1 MKGFWLVLV
10 LSCGISAQTAEIVV
24 TGRAVD
30 ENDAGITGV
39 EIIVRN
45 PAGEERHATTDPTG
59 GFKVTLPSEGQYLFA
74 ATQSGYLPVKNLPVD
89 VHAGM
94 GAVDLILNHA
104 KEVLQSVDV
113 KASQEEVDVEQTQSE
128 RVLTGI
134 EIMDIPYP
142 STHSLREAMTLIPGQ
157 VADATGGLHFD
168 GGREEQTNYLLDGF
182 NIGDP
187 LTGTLKTTVSVEAVS
202 SLDYLSGRYSPE
214 YGQGSAGT
222 LQIKT
227 QTGDDQ
233 FRYSAT
239 NFIPG
244 VSTFEGLHLG
254 DWTPRLNF
262 SGPIVKG
269 RAWFSDNLDGDYN
282 VTKVPDLPSNQN
294 TTTSLQAS
302 NMLHTQVNLTP
313 SNILYTDFLFNYQR
327 ASEFG
332 LGALTPPSTTL
343 DQRGRTWFLDLK
355 DQIYVARGT
364 LLELG
369 FAETFTLAR
378 MIPFGTN
385 IYQIYLNG
393 AEGNNFLNSTQ
404 HSRRGQFLTN
414 LFLPAWHLAGTH
426 NLKMGTD
433 VDRLDYSQGI
443 TRTGYDLCD
452 VNSPQAISPI
462 PCGAASNVLR
472 SVTFEGNGTLSR
484 PSLTVSSYLTDHWQ
498 ARKNLFFEMGVRED
512 WDEILRRWLWSPR
525 GAFSYAPFGSPNTR
539 ISGGFAVL
547 YDPTIIQLFARP
559 LDQYTLTDIN
569 VWYGTLPTVPLL
581 NALSFYTLPS
591 EHLKAPLYQNW
602 SAGLDHQFPRHIH
615 AGLSLHRK
623 RGGDGFAYVNTLPE
637 PIVASP
643 EIAAAYHASY
653 VEQEFTLTSSRHD
666 QYDAA
671 QVIVHQ
677 AIGGRYEWM
686 ASYTRSRTHSNEVLD
701 PSLEQT
707 LLLGPNNVGPLPWD
721 TPNRFLSWGYLPTLW
736 KNWAVAY
743 LFEERTGFPFSIQH
757 DNGQLIGAPDAR
769 RYPDYFNLGL
779 HVEWRVRLRKY
790 RFGIRGGIENLT
802 NHRNPT
808 EVNNIY
814 ESPTYLTFYGSEG
827 RHFVARLR
835 WLGKE

>member
-1 MKGFWLVLV
+1 MKGFWLALA
-10 LSCGISAQTAEIVV
+10 LACGVSSQAAEIVV
-24 TGRAVD
+24 AGRAVD
-30 ENDAGITGV
+30 ENDAGIAGV
-39 EIIVRN
+39 EVTVRN
-45 PAGEERHATTDPTG
+45 QAGEERHATTDPTG
-59 GFKVTLPSEGQYLFA
+59 GFTLSFPSEGQYFFA
-74 ATQSGYLPVKNLPVD
+74 ATQSGYLPVKNLAVD
-89 VHAGM
+89 VHAGV
-94 GAVDLILNHA
+94 GEVYLILNHA

-113 KASQEEVDVEQTQSE
+113 SASQEAVDVEQTQSE

-134 EIMDIPYP
+134 QIMDIPYP
-142 STHSLREAMTLIPGQ
+142 STHSLREAMALIPGQ
-157 VADATGGLHFD
+157 VEDATGGLHFD

-182 NIGDP
+182 NISDP

-227 QTGDDQ
+227 QTGDDR

-244 VSTFEGLHLG
+244 VSTAEGLHLG

-269 RAWFSDNLDGDYN
+269 RAWFADNLDGGYN
-282 VTKVPDLPSNQN
+282 ITVIPGLPKNQN
-294 TTTSLQAS
+294 TTSSLQSS

-313 SNILYTDFLFNYQR
+313 ANILYTDFLFNYQR
-327 ASEFG
+327 ATELG

-343 DQRGRTWFLDLK
+343 DERGRTWFLGLK

-369 FAETFTLAR
+369 FAEMFTLAR
-378 MIPFGTN
+378 LVPFGTGVY
-385 IYQIYLNG
+385 IITPNG
-393 AEGNNFLNSTQ
+393 NQGNNFLNSTQ

-443 TRTGYDLCD
+443 ARTGYDLYG
-452 VNSPQAISPI
+452 VNS
-462 PCGAASNVLR
+462 NLLR

-484 PSLTVSSYLTDHWQ
+484 PSLTASSYLTDHWQ
-498 ARKNLFFEMGVRED
+498 ARRNLFFEMGVRED
-512 WDEILRRWLWSPR
+512 WDEILRRLLWSPR
-525 GAFSYAPFGSPNTR
+525 ASFSYAPSGSGNTR

-547 YDPTIIQLFARP
+547 YDPTIVQLFTRP
-559 LDQYTLTDIN
+559 LDQYTLTDIYAAN
-569 VWYGTLPTVPLL
+569 GTLLL
-581 NALSFYTLPS
+581 PNALSYYTLPN

-602 SAGLDHQFPRHIH
+602 SLGVDHQFPWHIR

-623 RGGDGFAYVNTLPE
+623 RGGDGFAYVNTLPA
-637 PIVASP
+637 PIIASP

-666 QYDAA
+666 RYDAA

-677 AIGGRYEWM
+677 AVGGRYEWM

-707 LLLGPNNVGPLPWD
+707 LLLGPDNAGPLPWD
-721 TPNRFLSWGYLPTLW
+721 APNRFLSWGYLPTFR

-743 LFEERTGFPFSIQH
+743 LLEERTGFPFSTQH
-757 DNGQLIGAPDAR
+757 DNGQLIGAPDTY
-769 RYPDYFNLGL
+769 RYPEYFNLNL
-779 HVEWRVRLRKY
+779 HLEWRVKLGKY
-790 RFGIRGGIENLT
+790 RFGIRGGVNNVT

-808 EVNNIY
+808 VVNNTL
-814 ESPTYLTFYGSEG
+814 ESPNFLTFYGSEG
-827 RHFVARLR
+827 RHYVARLR

>member
-1 MKGFWLVLV
+1 MKGFWLALA
-10 LSCGISAQTAEIVV
+10 LACGVSSQAAEIVV
-24 TGRAVD
+24 AGRAID
-30 ENDAGITGV
+30 ENDAGIAGV
-39 EIIVRN
+39 EIAVRN
-45 PAGEERHATTDPTG
+45 QTGEERRATTDPTG
-59 GFKVTLPSEGQYLFA
+59 GFTLNVPSEGQYLFA
-74 ATQSGYLPVKNLPVD
+74 ASQSGYLPVKNLAVD
-89 VHAGM
+89 VRADM
-94 GAVDLILNHA
+94 GEVYLILNHA

-113 KASQEEVDVEQTQSE
+113 SASLEAVDVEQTQSE

-134 EIMDIPYP
+134 QIMDIPYP
-142 STHSLREAMTLIPGQ
+142 STHSLRLAMTLIPGQ
-157 VADATGGLHFD
+157 VGDATGGLHFD
-168 GGREEQTNYLLDGF
+168 GGRENQTNYLLDGF

-187 LTGTLKTTVSVEAVS
+187 LTGNLRTTVSVEAVS

-244 VSTFEGLHLG
+244 VSTAEGLHLG

-269 RAWFSDNLDGDYN
+269 RAWFADNLDGDYN
-282 VTKVPDLPSNQN
+282 ITVIPGLPKNQN
-294 TTTSLQAS
+294 TSSALQSS

-313 SNILYTDFLFNYQR
+313 ANILYTDFLFNYQR
-327 ASEFG
+327 AAELG

-343 DQRGRTWFLDLK
+343 DQRGRTWFLGLK

-369 FAETFTLAR
+369 FAQMFTLAR
-378 MIPFGTN
+378 LVPFGTGVY
-385 IYQIYLNG
+385 IITPNG
-393 AEGNNFLNSTQ
+393 TQGNNFINSTQ
-404 HSRRGQFLTN
+404 HSRRGQFLAN
-414 LFLPAWHLAGTH
+414 LFLPGWHLAGTH
-426 NLKMGTD
+426 NLKMGAD
-433 VDRLDYSQGI
+433 VDRLTYSQGI
-443 TRTGYDLCD
+443 SRTGYDLYG
-452 VNSPQAISPI
+452 VNK
-462 PCGAASNVLR
+462 NLLR

-484 PSLTVSSYLTDHWQ
+484 PSLTASSYLTDHWQ
-498 ARKNLFFEMGVRED
+498 AWRNLFFELGVRED

-525 GAFSYAPFGSPNTR
+525 ASFSYAPHGSGNTR

-547 YDPTIIQLFARP
+547 YDPTIIQLFTRP
-559 LDQYTLTDIN
+559 RDQYTLTDIYAN
-569 VWYGTLPTVPLL
+569 NGTLLL
-581 NALSFYTLPS
+581 PDALSFYMLPN

-602 SAGLDHQFPRHIH
+602 SLGFDHQFPWHIR

-623 RGGDGFAYVNTLPE
+623 RGGDGFAYVNTLPA

-653 VEQEFTLTSSRHD
+653 VEQQFTLTSSRHD
-666 QYDAA
+666 RYDAA

-677 AIGGRYEWM
+677 AVGGRYEWM
-686 ASYTRSRTHSNEVLD
+686 ASYTRSRTYSNEVLD

-707 LLLGPNNVGPLPWD
+707 LLLGPNNAGALPWD
-721 TPNRFLSWGYLPTLW
+721 APNRFLSWGYLPTWW

-757 DNGQLIGAPDAR
+757 DNGQLIGAPDAH
-769 RYPDYFNLGL
+769 RYPDYLNLSVHL
-779 HVEWRVRLRKY
+779 EWCFRLRKY
-790 RFGIRGGIENLT
+790 RFGIRGGVDNLT

-808 EVNNIY
+808 VVNNTL
-814 ESPTYLTFYGSEG
+814 ESPNFFTFYGSEG